1 MIGTFR
7 KSTIWAFAIWLVC
20 FAPGISDAENH
31 ALLIGIGN
39 YKQRTLEGPAYD
51 VAALTRALI
60 EHYDFMRKNVRTLV
74 NQEAG
79 KFRILSEMQRLVQI
93 SRPGDRVFIYFSGHG
108 TSRRD
113 ELLSLPLPHA
123 SGALVPAD
131 FKWNSNQSIE
141 TQVSQLIVGK
151 RDLRPILAQLDQDRQ
166 VLVVFDTCFSGNTV
180 RGIGE
185 PKSAG
190 LDRYISLDS
199 KSVFSEEHHIGSFA
213 ENLKPDEPY
222 PYQNTFYI
230 SASTE
235 NETAKDIRSDLLY
248 LYPTIDGNPHGVL
261 TDSLLRVLGG
271 QTPVDTNNDGRW
283 SQIEV
288 YKAVR
293 SEVQRRFRQ
302 TPQALP
308 KEGANAVQL
317 YDRSFF
323 VRSAGSLP
331 SADEMPSGS
340 KSGLN
345 IRVADDLSNLR
356 ALVSKIEGVRIVEK
370 DPDLILVKEKSDIVL
385 ALPNRHLLCRFTSFE
400 SQRVLDRIRRHLSI
414 QPLID
419 LSYPKQQ
426 FNVSLELI
434 GPYQKSIIR
443 EDERFGFE
451 IHTEKAVHVLLIDID
466 PAGAVHVL
474 YPFDNTELQPIAP
487 GVRKILT
494 GKCRAFWPFGTETL
508 KLFAFLNRP
517 DELETLMGR
526 QDLYPGSPGFETL
539 EKMVGIR
546 RRTFTDA
553 SVGNDAAQAVLQITT
568 YAAGR
573 SDEMI
578 IKVIMGINKADGRFT
593 QTRFSVQV
601 RLWVSLLH
609 SS

>member
-1 MIGTFR
+1 MIETFR
-7 KSTIWAFAIWLVC
+7 KTAVLVFGIWLAC
-20 FAPGISDAENH
+20 QMPGFSHAENH

-51 VAALTRALI
+51 VAALTRVLREQYGFKRI
-60 EHYDFMRKNVRTLV
+60 NIRTLV
-74 NQEAG
+74 NHEAG
-79 KFRILSEMQRLVQI
+79 KFPILSEMQRLVQI

-113 ELLSLPLPHA
+113 ELLSLPLPHT

-131 FKWNSNQSIE
+131 FKWDSNQSIE
-141 TQVSQLIVGK
+141 TQVSQLIVGR
-151 RDLRPILAQLDQDRQ
+151 RDLRPILARLDQDRQ
-166 VLVVFDTCFSGNTV
+166 VLVVFDSCFSGNTV
-180 RGIGE
+180 RGIEE
-185 PKSAG
+185 PKLAG
-190 LDRYISLDS
+190 VSRYMPLDS

-213 ENLKPDEPY
+213 ENLKADEPY

-235 NETAKDIRSDLLY
+235 NETAKDIRTDLLY

-283 SQIEV
+283 SQFEL

-308 KEGANAVQL
+308 KEGKNAVQL

-323 VRSAGSLP
+323 VRSAGSITP
-331 SADEMPSGS
+331 AGEMPSGL
-340 KSGLN
+340 KSGIK

-356 ALVSKIEGVRIVEK
+356 APVSQIKGVKIVEK
-370 DPDLILVKEKSDIVL
+370 NPDLILVKEQSDIVL
-385 ALPNRHLLCRFTSFE
+385 ALPNGHPLCRFTSFE

-419 LSYPKQQ
+419 LSYPKQP

-434 GPYQKSIIR
+434 GPYQKSIVR

-474 YPFDNTELQPIAP
+474 YPFDKTELQPMTP
-487 GVRKILT
+487 GVTKILD
-494 GKCRAFWPFGTETL
+494 GRCRAFWPFGTETL

-526 QDLYPGSPGFETL
+526 QDLYPESPVFETL
-539 EKMVGIR
+539 AKMVGIR
-546 RRTFTDA
+546 RRTFPD
-553 SVGNDAAQAVLQITT
+553 VPLENDAAQAVLQITT
-568 YAAGR
+568 YGR
-573 SDEMI
+573 A
-578 IKVIMGINKADGRFT
+578 VN
-593 QTRFSVQV
+593 
-601 RLWVSLLH
+601 
-609 SS
+609 

>member
-1 MIGTFR
+1 MIGTFP
-7 KSTIWAFAIWLVC
+7 KFTIWAFAIWLVC
-20 FAPGISDAENH
+20 LVSAVSQAENH

-51 VAALTRALI
+51 VAALKGVLL
-60 EHYDFMRKNVRTLV
+60 EHYDFLSSNIRTLV

-131 FKWNSNQSIE
+131 FKWDPYQSID

-185 PKSAG
+185 PESVG
-190 LDRYISLDS
+190 VDRYIPLDS
-199 KSVFSEEHHIGSFA
+199 KSVFSEEQHIGSFA
-213 ENLKPDEPY
+213 ENLKLDEPY
-222 PYQNTFYI
+222 PYQNIFYI

-235 NETAKDIRSDLLY
+235 NETAKDIRTDLLY
-248 LYPTIDGNPHGVL
+248 LYPTIDGKPHGVL

-283 SQIEV
+283 SQIEL

-308 KEGANAVQL
+308 KEGDNAVRI

-323 VRSAGSLP
+323 VRSAGSIAP
-331 SADEMPSGS
+331 ADEMPTGS
-340 KSGLN
+340 KSGLK
-345 IRVADDLSNLR
+345 ILVADDLSNLR
-356 ALVSKIEGVRIVEK
+356 ALVSQIEGVRIVEK
-370 DPDLILVKEKSDIVL
+370 DPDLILVKEQSDIVL
-385 ALPNRHLLCRFTSFE
+385 ALPNRHPLCRFTSFE
-400 SQRVLDRIRRHLSI
+400 SQRVLDRIRRHLRI

-443 EDERFGFE
+443 EEERFGFE

-487 GVRKILT
+487 GVRKILA

-508 KLFAFLNRP
+508 KLFAFLYRP
-517 DELETLMGR
+517 DGFETLMGR

-546 RRTFTDA
+546 SLTFRDA

-573 SDEMI
+573 LD
-578 IKVIMGINKADGRFT
+578 VGR
-593 QTRFSVQV
+593 
-601 RLWVSLLH
+601 
-609 SS
+609 

>member
-1 MIGTFR
+1 MTAFNSKFPAGGSGLRFILMTETLR
-7 KSTIWAFAIWLVC
+7 KLTIWAFGIWL
-20 FAPGISDAENH
+20 AWLTPGILHAENL

-39 YKQRTLEGPAYD
+39 YKQRSLEGPAYD
-51 VAALTRALI
+51 VAALKRVLI
-60 EHYDFMRKNVRTLV
+60 DHYDFKRDNIRTLV
-74 NQEAG
+74 NQQAG

-131 FKWNSNQSIE
+131 FKWDARQPIE
-141 TQVSQLIVGK
+141 TQMSQLIVGK
-151 RDLRPILAQLDQDRQ
+151 RDLRPILAQLDIDRH

-185 PKSAG
+185 PKLAG
-190 LDRYISLDS
+190 VNRYLPLVSR
-199 KSVFSEEHHIGSFA
+199 SVFREEQHIGSFS

-235 NETAKDIRSDLLY
+235 NETAKDIRTDLLY

-271 QTPVDTNNDGRW
+271 QTAVDTNNDGRW
-283 SQIEV
+283 SQIEL
-288 YKAVR
+288 YSAVR

-308 KEGANAVQL
+308 KEGENAL
-317 YDRSFF
+317 LLHDRSFF
-323 VRSAGSLP
+323 VP
-331 SADEMPSGS
+331 TSGS
-340 KSGLN
+340 IIPTGERRPKLKSGLK
-345 IRVADDLSNLR
+345 IQVADDLADLR
-356 ALVSKIEGVRIVEK
+356 TPLSQIEGVKIVEN
-370 DPDLILVKEKSDIVL
+370 DPDLILFKEHSDIVL
-385 ALPNRHLLCRFTSFE
+385 ALPNRHPLSRFTSSE
-400 SQRVLDRIRRHLSI
+400 SQRVFDRIRRHLSI

-419 LSYPKQQ
+419 LSYPKQR
-426 FNVSLELI
+426 FRVSLELI

-443 EDERFGFE
+443 QDERFGFE
-451 IHTEKAVHVLLIDID
+451 IHTEKAVHVLLINID

-474 YPFDNTELQPIAP
+474 YPFDKTELQPMAP
-487 GVRKILT
+487 GVSKVLD
-494 GKCRAFWPFGTETL
+494 GKCRAYWPFGTETL

-517 DELETLMGR
+517 DELEALMGR
-526 QDLYPGSPGFETL
+526 QDLYPGTPEYETL

-546 RRTFTDA
+546 SRTFADV
-553 SVGNDAAQAVLQITT
+553 SVKNNIAQDVLRITT
-568 YAAGR
+568 YAADR
-573 SDEMI
+573 
-578 IKVIMGINKADGRFT
+578 
-593 QTRFSVQV
+593 
-601 RLWVSLLH
+601 
-609 SS
+609 

>member
-1 MIGTFR
+1 MIETFR
-7 KSTIWAFAIWLVC
+7 KTAILVVGIWLVC
-20 FAPGISDAENH
+20 FVPGVLHAENH

-51 VAALTRALI
+51 VAALTRVLI
-60 EHYDFMRKNVRTLV
+60 EHYDFRRINVRTLV

-79 KFRILSEMQRLVQI
+79 KFRILSEMQRLVQT

-131 FKWNSNQSIE
+131 FKWNSNQSID

-190 LDRYISLDS
+190 VDRYIALDS

-235 NETAKDIRSDLLY
+235 NETAKDIRTDLLY

-283 SQIEV
+283 SQIEL

-308 KEGANAVQL
+308 KEGENAVQL

-323 VRSAGSLP
+323 VRSAGSIIP
-331 SADEMPSGS
+331 ADETPAGL
-340 KSGLN
+340 KSGLK
-345 IRVADDLSNLR
+345 IWVADDLSNLR
-356 ALVSKIEGVRIVEK
+356 ELVSQIDGVWIVEK
-370 DPDLILVKEKSDIVL
+370 DPDLILVKEQSDIVL
-385 ALPNRHLLCRFTSFE
+385 ALPNRHPLCRFTSFE
-400 SQRVLDRIRRHLSI
+400 SQRVLDRIRRHVSI

-474 YPFDNTELQPIAP
+474 YPFDNTELQAIAP
-487 GVRKILT
+487 GVRKILA
-494 GKCRAFWPFGTETL
+494 GKCRALWPFGTETL

-526 QDLYPGSPGFETL
+526 QDLYPGSPVFETL

-546 RRTFTDA
+546 SRIFPDA
-553 SVGNDAAQAVLQITT
+553 PVENDAAQAVLQITT

-573 SDEMI
+573 SDM
-578 IKVIMGINKADGRFT
+578 
-593 QTRFSVQV
+593 
-601 RLWVSLLH
+601 
-609 SS
+609 

>member
-1 MIGTFR
+1 MIGTLR
-7 KSTIWAFAIWLVC
+7 KSAIWTFGIWLAC
-20 FAPGISDAENH
+20 LLPGISHAENH

-39 YKQRTLEGPAYD
+39 YRQRTLEGPAFD
-51 VAALTRALI
+51 VAALTGVLI
-60 EHYDFMRKNVRTLV
+60 EHYDFKKKNVRTLV
-74 NQEAG
+74 NREAG
-79 KFRILSEMQRLVQI
+79 KFRILSEMRRLLQI

-131 FKWNSNQSIE
+131 FKWDSEQSIE
-141 TQVSQLIVGK
+141 AQVSQLIVGK
-151 RDLRPILAQLDQDRQ
+151 RDLRPILAQLDIDRQ

-180 RGIGE
+180 RGVGE
-185 PKSAG
+185 PKLAG
-190 LDRYISLDS
+190 VNRYMPLDS
-199 KSVFSEEHHIGSFA
+199 KSIFREEQHIGSFA
-213 ENLKPDEPY
+213 ENLKADEPY

-235 NETAKDIRSDLLY
+235 NETAKDIRTDLLY

-283 SQIEV
+283 SQIEL

-308 KEGANAVQL
+308 KEGENAVQL
-317 YDRSFF
+317 HDRSFF
-323 VRSAGSLP
+323 VRSAGSITP
-331 SADEMPSGS
+331 AGKMPPEL
-340 KSGLN
+340 KSDLK
-345 IRVADDLSNLR
+345 IRLADDLSNLR
-356 ALVSKIEGVRIVEK
+356 APVSQIDGVRIVEK
-370 DPDLILVKEKSDIVL
+370 DPDLILVKDQRDIVL
-385 ALPNRHLLCRFTSFE
+385 ALPNGHPLCRFTSFE

-419 LSYPKQQ
+419 LSYPEQQ
-426 FNVSLELI
+426 FNVFLELI

-451 IHTEKAVHVLLIDID
+451 IHTEKAVHILLIDID

-474 YPFDNTELQPIAP
+474 YPFDMTELQPVVP
-487 GVRKILT
+487 GVPKIL
-494 GKCRAFWPFGTETL
+494 GGRYRAFWPFGTETL

-526 QDLYPGSPGFETL
+526 QDLYPGSPEFETL
-539 EKMVGIR
+539 AKMVGIPS
-546 RRTFTDA
+546 RTFPD
-553 SVGNDAAQAVLQITT
+553 VPVENNAAQAVLQITT
-568 YAAGR
+568 YAGAHK
-573 SDEMI
+573 D
-578 IKVIMGINKADGRFT
+578 N
-593 QTRFSVQV
+593 
-601 RLWVSLLH
+601 
-609 SS
+609 

>member
-1 MIGTFR
+1 MIGTLR
-7 KSTIWAFAIWLVC
+7 KSTIWAFGIWLAC
-20 FAPGISDAENH
+20 HMPGISHAENH

-39 YKQRTLEGPAYD
+39 YQQRTLEGPAYD
-51 VAALTRALI
+51 VKALTRELI
-60 EHYDFMRKNVRTLV
+60 EHYDFKRINVRTLV
-74 NQEAG
+74 NQDAG
-79 KFRILSEMQRLVQI
+79 KFRILSEMERLVQI

-131 FKWNSNQSIE
+131 FKWDSNQSIE

-151 RDLRPILAQLDQDRQ
+151 RDLRPILAKLDQDRQ
-166 VLVVFDTCFSGNTV
+166 VLVVFDTCFSGNSV

-185 PKSAG
+185 PKLSG
-190 LDRYISLDS
+190 TNRYIPLDS
-199 KSVFSEEHHIGSFA
+199 KSVFREEQHIGSFA
-213 ENLKPDEPY
+213 ENLQPDEPY
-222 PYQNTFYI
+222 PYRNTFYI

-235 NETAKDIRSDLLY
+235 NETAKDIRTDLLY

-283 SQIEV
+283 SQIEL
-288 YKAVR
+288 YKAIR

-308 KEGANAVQL
+308 KEGENAVHL
-317 YDRSFF
+317 HDRTFF
-323 VRSAGSLP
+323 VRSAGSIA
-331 SADEMPSGS
+331 SADEISFGL
-340 KSGLN
+340 KSDIK
-345 IRVADDLSNLR
+345 IRVADDLWRLR
-356 ALVSKIEGVRIVEK
+356 AAVSQIEGVKIVEK
-370 DPDLILVKEKSDIVL
+370 DPDLILVKEQSDIVL
-385 ALPNRHLLCRFTSFE
+385 VLPNRHPLCRFTSFE

-419 LSYPKQQ
+419 LSYPKQL

-434 GPYQKSIIR
+434 GPYQKSIVR

-451 IHTEKAVHVLLIDID
+451 IQTEKAVFVLLIDID
-466 PAGAVHVL
+466 PAGAIHVL
-474 YPFDNTELQPIAP
+474 YPFDNTELQPMAP
-487 GVRKILT
+487 GVRKILD
-494 GKCRAFWPFGTETL
+494 GRYRAYWPFGTETL

-526 QDLYPGSPGFETL
+526 QDLYPGSPAFETL

-546 RRTFTDA
+546 SRAFLDEP
-553 SVGNDAAQAVLQITT
+553 VGDDVAQAVLQITT
-568 YAAGR
+568 YAGGR
-573 SDEMI
+573 SDI
-578 IKVIMGINKADGRFT
+578 QR
-593 QTRFSVQV
+593 
-601 RLWVSLLH
+601 
-609 SS
+609 